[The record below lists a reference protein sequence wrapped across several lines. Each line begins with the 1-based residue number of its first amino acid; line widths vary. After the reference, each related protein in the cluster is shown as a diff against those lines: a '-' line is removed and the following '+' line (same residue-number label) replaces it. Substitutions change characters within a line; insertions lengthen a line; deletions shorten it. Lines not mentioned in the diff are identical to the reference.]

1 MRACCTGRRDLQD
14 VRRLAC
20 RATAA
25 TWLAVAALQA
35 LNRFNS
41 ACVYACDVNEEL
53 AILALGSS
61 RAHRSGAYRIS
72 PACRRVVAE
81 AERLAAQLDPRAV
94 VFTGWSP
101 DESVPEAEQM
111 RARWRGPAVE
121 LVVEPTASSTAE
133 NAARTLPLLRERG
146 IRHAVVVST
155 PLHLYRARWFFQRL
169 FHANGIETTF
179 RAARVLPT
187 PGAAIW
193 ELAALSVRS
202 RQLRAAR
209 HESENSQ
216 RSP

>member
-1 MRACCTGRRDLQD
+1 VDA
-14 VRRLAC
+14 
-20 RATAA
+20 
-25 TWLAVAALQA
+25 
-35 LNRFNS
+35 S
-41 ACVYACDVNEEL
+41 L
-53 AILALGSS
+53 AIIALGSS
-61 RAHRSGAYRIS
+61 RAAGRRSYRIS

-81 AERLAAQLDPRAV
+81 TARLTGQLGPRAV

-101 DESVPEAEQM
+101 DGGISEAEQM
-111 RARWRGPAVE
+111 RALWRGPDVE
-121 LVVEPTASSTAE
+121 LVVETTASSTAE

-146 IRHAVVVST
+146 IHRAVVVCT

-169 FHANGIETTF
+169 FHAHGIETTF

-202 RQLRAAR
+202 RQLRAA
-209 HESENSQ
+209 HLESEDSQ